1 MNGIE
6 YELNIKRV
14 LVGLDSHR
22 ATGPEPTE
30 LVGTTK
36 KCVNFKL
43 EAKIMFSSKET
54 FQSIVLISSLYEHKC
69 KIWKIN
75 DNIYF

>member
-6 YELNIKRV
+6 YELNMKHV
-14 LVGLDSHR
+14 PVGLYSHH

-30 LVGTTK
+30 LLGTTK

-54 FQSIVLISSLYEHKC
+54 FQSIVLISSLYKHKC

>member
-30 LVGTTK
+30 LLGTTK

-43 EAKIMFSSKET
+43 EAKIMFSS
-54 FQSIVLISSLYEHKC
+54 II
-69 KIWKIN
+69 
-75 DNIYF
+75 